1 MKVGKGMII
10 MVIKWDLV
18 EKDSNTMRDFEQE
31 IRAGLQFLSY
41 APIVFISALT
51 GQRVHQVLDL
61 ADQVSEYQNL
71 RISTGRLNTLIQDAV
86 AMNQAPSDKGVRL
99 KIYYV
104 TQAQVKPPVFLIYV
118 NYKELMHFS
127 YLRYLENQIREEYEF
142 IGTPI
147 ILSVKERQGND

>member
-1 MKVGKGMII
+1 
-10 MVIKWDLV
+10 
-18 EKDSNTMRDFEQE
+18 
-31 IRAGLQFLSY
+31 
-41 APIVFISALT
+41 
-51 GQRVHQVLDL
+51 
-61 ADQVSEYQNL
+61 
-71 RISTGRLNTLIQDAV
+71 
-86 AMNQAPSDKGVRL
+86 MNQAPSDKGVRL